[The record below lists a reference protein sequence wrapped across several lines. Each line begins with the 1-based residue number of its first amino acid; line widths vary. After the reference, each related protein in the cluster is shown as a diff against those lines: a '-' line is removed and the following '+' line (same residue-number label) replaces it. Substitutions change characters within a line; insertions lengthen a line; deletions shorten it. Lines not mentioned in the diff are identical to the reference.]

1 MIPIKYDYKTNIFF
15 QCVEQKLNL
24 EHFWSEFRTL
34 LECMYKVNV
43 LCLFLITAL
52 VTHAYQALCK
62 HFDCIII
69 KAHQKAANSQIKDS
83 LNVKVV
89 EIVYCV

>member
-15 QCVEQKLNL
+15 PMCRAKI
-24 EHFWSEFRTL
+24 EFRTL
-34 LECMYKVNV
+34 LGCMYKVNV

-52 VTHAYQALCK
+52 VTRAYQALSK

-89 EIVYCV
+89 EIVYCD